1 MCCCLKLLI
10 CSDVAATALYCCRS
24 VLLPQLARSAH
35 EHNMSSVL
43 YQPGQ
48 GYTKV
53 VSGGQQGQQGL
64 QARD

>member
-1 MCCCLKLLI
+1 MSL
-10 CSDVAATALYCCRS
+10 
-24 VLLPQLARSAH
+24 QLARTAH

-53 VSGGQQGQQGL
+53 ISGQQKQEQG
-64 QARD
+64 RD

>member
-1 MCCCLKLLI
+1 MIGTAASLTAVYIVPCC
-10 CSDVAATALYCCRS
+10 AALSIFT
-24 VLLPQLARSAH
+24 QIARTAH

-53 VSGGQQGQQGL
+53 LSGGQHSDKPQQPG
-64 QARD
+64 RD